1 MTPRPI
7 IHNIVAMKGSLLA
20 ILAIGIPLLLM
31 LWVTSLKRLDPGRPV
46 PDTNSTHLLRA
57 QTGSRPEPGIES
69 PSTGQRASARGME
82 LSEPVPTSQLPP
94 LAVLT
99 DAIDDWLAATQATS
113 RPVGGQG
120 DSQFSERWRLAVNH
134 LARGSFER
142 AHREFDRLLLGAAD
156 DPDVMSGKATAL
168 LGLDRYE
175 DALPLMERVIERRP
189 DDATTRFNYAIALT
203 ALGRRDP
210 AVQALKDL
218 LTGSP
223 HHSRARFN
231 LALLLQ
237 ASGRLR
243 EALTEWRTLTDKS
256 VGRVGVDAPAHAAH
270 APAALAAAW
279 FHRGEVALALGVYD
293 DASRS
298 FQEVLHTHSE
308 DARALCNLGIAQAA
322 AGHGEEALDS
332 LAKAL
337 DVSPDLVPAINQM
350 AYIQAARLRDEPAAS
365 LRREVIEL
373 CQRSLAI
380 RAVQPNISALR
391 DHLLGWPS
399 SRPF

>member
-1 MTPRPI
+1 
-7 IHNIVAMKGSLLA
+7 MKGPFLA
-20 ILAIGIPLLLM
+20 ILAVGIPLLLM
-31 LWVTSLKRLDPGRPV
+31 LWLTRQTPV
-46 PDTNSTHLLRA
+46 GPDQRATDANSMRSPPA
-57 QTGSRPEPGIES
+57 QPGSRFEPG
-69 PSTGQRASARGME
+69 GKASAPAGPGSDQEMQ
-82 LSEPVPTSQLPP
+82 LSEPVPSAYRPA

-99 DAIDDWLAATQATS
+99 DAIDDWRAAARASSQ
-113 RPVGGQG
+113 PVGGHQ
-120 DSQFSERWRLAVNH
+120 DDEFSERWRVAVDH
-134 LARGSFER
+134 LARRDFER
-142 AHREFDRLLLGAAD
+142 AHRAFDRLLLGAAD
-156 DPDVMSGKATAL
+156 NPDIMSGKAAAL
-168 LGLDRYE
+168 LGLGRHE
-175 DALPLMERVIERRP
+175 DALPLLERVIERRP
-189 DDATTRFNYAIALT
+189 EDATTRFNYAVALA
-203 ALGRRDP
+203 ALGRPDA
-210 AVQALKDL
+210 AVEALRDL
-218 LTGSP
+218 LTRYP

-279 FHRGEVALALGVYD
+279 FHRGEVALALGIYD
-293 DASRS
+293 EASRS
-298 FQEVLHTHSE
+298 FQEVLHTHPE

-337 DVSPDLVPAINQM
+337 DVSPDLVPAINQT